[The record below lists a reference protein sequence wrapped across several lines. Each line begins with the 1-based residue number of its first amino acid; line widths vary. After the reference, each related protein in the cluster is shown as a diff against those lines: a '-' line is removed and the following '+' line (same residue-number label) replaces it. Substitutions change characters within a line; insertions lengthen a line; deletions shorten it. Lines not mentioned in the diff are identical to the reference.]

1 MEETKEH
8 RAFKT
13 LIKVLEEMLFSIP
26 MPIEVIKKYEFMR
39 ESATSKSN
47 VYLPPSKIWALQRTA
62 LERSKQDKQGT
73 SDTSNLTL

>member
-39 ESATSKSN
+39 ESATTKSN
-47 VYLPPSKIWALQRTA
+47 VFLPPSKIWAL
-62 LERSKQDKQGT
+62 
-73 SDTSNLTL
+73 